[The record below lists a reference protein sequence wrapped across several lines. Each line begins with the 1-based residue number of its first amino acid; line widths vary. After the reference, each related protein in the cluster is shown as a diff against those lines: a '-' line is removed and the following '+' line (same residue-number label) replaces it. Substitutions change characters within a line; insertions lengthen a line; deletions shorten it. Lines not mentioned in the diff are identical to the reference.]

1 MHLLRRTT
9 ATAVS
14 GRRLP
19 SRPARLVCRKVAAVQ
34 EQPTASSPSP
44 SGDDGSAPSPT
55 SASLD
60 SSSAADY
67 RLQQLDA
74 AQEELLKWMLFVDEE
89 EQERDLGEMVDYA
102 EFSAL
107 AGAEADEDLQES
119 VEKMMEQSAVDL
131 RMGDRVM
138 GTVYEVDEDG
148 AYVEVGAKTAG
159 FVPLSEC
166 SLARLKSASPL
177 DFFSL

>member
-9 ATAVS
+9 ASAVA

-19 SRPARLVCRKVAAVQ
+19 ARPARLVCRKVAAVQ

-44 SGDDGSAPSPT
+44 SEDASTAVAAEYGSKE
-55 SASLD
+55 
-60 SSSAADY
+60 ADY
-67 RLQQLDA
+67 RLEKLDA
-74 AQEELLKWMLFVDEE
+74 AQEELLKWMLFVGEE
-89 EQERDLGEMVDYA
+89 EQERDLAELVDYA
-102 EFSAL
+102 ELSA
-107 AGAEADEDLQES
+107 AGGEDDDPELQEATERLLES
-119 VEKMMEQSAVDL
+119 STVDL

-166 SLARLKSASPL
+166 SLARLKSAS
-177 DFFSL
+177 D